1 MVDKNN
7 RDPSSHT
14 SHLFMLRMWPEDLGG
29 GQTDWR
35 GKVQHVNSGEVRYF
49 RDWPTLEAF
58 VEGLLLKTDPEGGDA
73 GRARRGDRETR
84 GERDAGRAGR
94 GDRETRGEGDT

>member
-1 MVDKNN
+1 MVTSDDAD
-7 RDPSSHT
+7 RPAHR
-14 SHLFMLRMWPEDLGG
+14 SHLFMLRLWPEDLGS

-58 VEGLLLKTDPEGGDA
+58 VEGLLRRIDQQAARADGIEQTDGPS
-73 GRARRGDRETR
+73 RGS
-84 GERDAGRAGR
+84 
-94 GDRETRGEGDT
+94 

>member
-1 MVDKNN
+1 MVTSDDAD
-7 RDPSSHT
+7 RPAHS
-14 SHLFMLRMWPEDLGG
+14 SHLFMLRLWPEDLGS

-58 VEGLLLKTDPEGGDA
+58 VEGLLRRIDQQVTRADGIERTDKA
-73 GRARRGDRETR
+73 SRGS
-84 GERDAGRAGR
+84 
-94 GDRETRGEGDT
+94 